1 MSRGRYIG
9 WVIDSGRSPDWLLR
23 EYRNKVRRI
32 VHIRRVLKNPRFKD
46 SYTGR
51 PHSPAAINIFKKSL
65 PIRERDV
72 GECRRAIRW
81 LVRRGLIQKADPTAN
96 NVSK

>member
-1 MSRGRYIG
+1 MTRGRYIG

-46 SYTGR
+46 SNTGR

-72 GECRRAIRW
+72 GDCRRAIRW
-81 LVRRGLIQKADPTAN
+81 LVRKGLIRKLDATAN

>member
-1 MSRGRYIG
+1 LSRDRYIG

-23 EYRNKVRRI
+23 EYRYKVRRI
-32 VHIRRVLKNPRFKD
+32 VQIRRVLKNPRFKD
-46 SYTGR
+46 SNTGR

-81 LVRRGLIQKADPTAN
+81 LVRKGLIRKVDATAN
-96 NVSK
+96 NLSK